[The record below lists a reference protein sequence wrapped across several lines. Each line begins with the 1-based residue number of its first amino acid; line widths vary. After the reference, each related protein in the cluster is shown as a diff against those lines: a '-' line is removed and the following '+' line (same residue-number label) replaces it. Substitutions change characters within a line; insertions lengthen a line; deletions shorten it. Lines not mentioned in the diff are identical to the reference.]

1 MAYEVVITAIEK
13 GYSAFPK
20 FILKRVYT
28 QTKLNEQILIDTRS
42 VNPILFSLNGFVPM
56 VNAWFTI
63 TNMTNLSWKV
73 HDFSA
78 DIWVGQPLVTTI
90 CHDKPSD
97 IYRKK
102 RVDVF
107 TKSELNEFQVNRLKE
122 YKERRAKGLI
132 DNVTIYVNAHFESKI
147 GLMEFKP
154 TLENRQIT
162 ILG

>member
-1 MAYEVVITAIEK
+1 MAYEVVLTALEK
-13 GYSAFPK
+13 AYSAFPK
-20 FILKRVYT
+20 FLLKRVYT
-28 QTKLNEQILIDTRS
+28 QAKLNEQVLIDTRS
-42 VNPILFSLNGFVPM
+42 VSPIIFSLSAFVPV
-56 VNAWFTI
+56 VNAWFTV

-78 DIWVGQPLVTTI
+78 DIWIGQPLVTTI
-90 CHDKPSD
+90 CHDKPPD

-122 YKERRAKGLI
+122 YKERQAKGSI

-147 GLMEFKP
+147 GLIEFKP
-154 TLENRQIT
+154 TLEYRQIA
-162 ILG
+162 IQG